1 MISYVAEG
9 IRAGLLLA
17 LLVGPLV
24 VLLLQLS
31 LRRGTLASFSA
42 ALGIWLSD
50 ALFISATHYGMGGL
64 DAILDHTYFTEIVG
78 TLGGITLVTIAVV
91 MWMRQPPD
99 LSGDREIPT
108 KRGLFGALLQGFAVN
123 TFNPFTVFFWSA
135 FTLTQV
141 HDRDLAE
148 PQAWA
153 IYGGILAT
161 IIITDS
167 AKVLGARKLRDL
179 LKPRIVLRIQ
189 RLGAL
194 ALGTFGII
202 LAARVW
208 W

>member
-1 MISYVAEG
+1 LISYVAEG
-9 IRAGLLLA
+9 IRAGLLLS
-17 LLVGPLV
+17 LLVGPLI

-31 LRRGTLASFSA
+31 IRRGTLASFSA
-42 ALGIWLSD
+42 ALGIWISD
-50 ALFISATHYGMGGL
+50 VLFISGTHYGMGGL
-64 DAILDHTYFTEIVG
+64 DAILDHTYFTEVVG
-78 TLGGITLVTIAVV
+78 TIGGAILLTIAVV

-99 LSGDREIPT
+99 LSGEREIPT
-108 KRGLFGALLQGFAVN
+108 GRGLFGALLQGFAVN

-141 HDRDLAE
+141 HDRDLTE
-148 PQAWA
+148 VNAWA
-153 IYGGILAT
+153 IYAGILAT
-161 IIITDS
+161 IIVTDS

-194 ALGTFGII
+194 ALGGFGLV
-202 LAARVW
+202 LAIRVW